1 MKRILVAEDE
11 KSIRDFIIINLKRAG
26 YDVVAASDG
35 DEALR
40 LYDDYDGDFAIAL
53 LDIMMPK
60 MDGMEVCAKLREKS
74 STLGIVML
82 TAKAQEMD
90 KVMGLLKGAD
100 DYITKPFSLSEL
112 MARIDAIFRRVSVSR
127 GEGESQEK
135 KSTDN
140 FDKIEQGEF
149 ILHLRGRNIEYKG
162 KIIEL
167 TQMEFN
173 IMEFFFKNPNVALDR
188 EEILRYA
195 WGEDFYGDDKV
206 VDVNIR
212 RLRMKIEDDPSNP
225 VHLLTVWGLGYKW
238 IA

>member
-35 DEALR
+35 EEALR

-112 MARIDAIFRRVSVSR
+112 MAQLGSCPAFVRPHRAYIVNMDYIRKLS
-127 GEGESQEK
+127 G
-135 KSTDN
+135 
-140 FDKIEQGEF
+140 
-149 ILHLRGRNIEYKG
+149 H
-162 KIIEL
+162 EL
-167 TQMEFN
+167 
-173 IMEFFFKNPNVALDR
+173 
-188 EEILRYA
+188 
-195 WGEDFYGDDKV
+195 
-206 VDVNIR
+206 
-212 RLRMKIEDDPSNP
+212 
-225 VHLLTVWGLGYKW
+225 LLTNGRRIPVPQNGYGRLKETYL
-238 IA
+238 AYMTRT

>member
-11 KSIRDFIIINLKRAG
+11 KSIRDFLIINLKRAG
-26 YDVVAASDG
+26 YDVIAAADG
-35 DEALR
+35 EEALR
-40 LYDDYDGDFAIAL
+40 LYEDYDGDFSIAL

-60 MDGMEVCAKLREKS
+60 RDGIEVCSLLREKS

-82 TAKAQEMD
+82 TAKTQEMD

-112 MARIDAIFRRVSVSR
+112 MARIDAIYRRVSVSR
-127 GEGESQEK
+127 GDNEPKEK
-135 KSTDN
+135 KPADS

-149 ILHLRGRNIEYKG
+149 ILHLRGRNIEHRG

-173 IMEFFFKNPNVALDR
+173 IMELFFKNPNVALER

-225 VHLLTVWGLGYKW
+225 EHLLTVWGLGYKW